1 MFRLTRRPVGL
12 AAASL
17 ALTLFS
23 AAPAVS
29 VAPPL
34 SAPHVL
40 AHLDLAAGQM
50 PENIVLE
57 PDGSADVTFI
67 SARQIA
73 RIGLDG
79 HTTVLATLPA
89 PAVPATP
96 LVGFAAVTGIARA
109 DDGTLYVNYATGTDD
124 LTGVWR
130 LTPGGVPER
139 IAALPANGLPNGLTL
154 DRQRGNLYV
163 ADSLLGTVWRIS
175 LHDGTRTA
183 WATGTELKPNGF
195 IGANG
200 IRKHHGAIWVTN
212 TDNGTILRIPIC
224 PDGSAAPIETRATG
238 LAGIDDFGFTGESDD
253 LLAALNSANEVVH
266 LPQGGTPTVVLTGQ
280 DGLSNPTSV
289 AVCGDTVYVTSAAF
303 TTMQDPNLLLARYNA

>member
-1 MFRLTRRPVGL
+1 MTRFARPAGL

-34 SAPHVL
+34 SDAHVL
-40 AHLDLAAGQM
+40 AHLDLAAGQA

-67 SARQIA
+67 GARQIA

-79 HTTVLATLPA
+79 HTQVLATLPA

-109 DDGTLYVNYATGTDD
+109 DDGTLYVNYATGTED

-130 LTPGGVPER
+130 LSPGGVPER
-139 IAALPANGLPNGLTL
+139 IAALPANGLPNGLAL
-154 DRQRGNLYV
+154 DQQHGDLYV
-163 ADSLLGTVWRIS
+163 ADSVLGTVWRVS
-175 LHDGTRTA
+175 LQDGTRTA
-183 WATGTELKPNGF
+183 WATGTELQPAGF

-200 IRKHHGAIWVTN
+200 LRKHHGAIWVSN
-212 TDNGTILRIPIC
+212 TDRGTILRIPIC
-224 PDGSAAPIETRATG
+224 PDGSAGPIETRATG
-238 LAGIDDFGFTGESDD
+238 LDGIDDFGFTGQGDN
-253 LLAALNSANEVVH
+253 LLAARNTANEIVYVT
-266 LPQGGTPTVVLTGQ
+266 PGGAPTVVLTQQ

-303 TTMQDPNLLLARYNA
+303 FTLQDPNLLLARITA

>member
-1 MFRLTRRPVGL
+1 MTSFARPAGL

-34 SAPHVL
+34 SDPHVL

-79 HTTVLATLPA
+79 HTEILGTLPA

-96 LVGFAAVTGIARA
+96 VVGFAAVAGIARA

-154 DRQRGNLYV
+154 DQQHGDLYV
-163 ADSLLGTVWRIS
+163 ADAVLGTVWRVS
-175 LHDGTRTA
+175 LQDGTRTA
-183 WATGTELKPNGF
+183 WATGTELQPTGF
-195 IGANG
+195 LGANG
-200 IRKHHGAIWVTN
+200 IRSHHGAIWVSN
-212 TDNGTILRIPIC
+212 TDRGTVLRIPIC
-224 PDGSAAPIETRATG
+224 PDGSAGPIETRVTG
-238 LAGIDDFGFTGESDD
+238 IEGIDDFGFTGHGDT
-253 LLAALNSANEVVH
+253 LLAARNAANEVVYVT
-266 LPQGGTPTVVLTGQ
+266 PGGGAPTVVLTQQ

-289 AVCGDTVYVTSAAF
+289 ALCGGAVYVTSAAF
-303 TTMQDPNLLLARYNA
+303 LTLQDPNVLLARIDA

>member
-1 MFRLTRRPVGL
+1 MLRLTRFARPAGL

-34 SAPHVL
+34 SDAHVL
-40 AHLDLAAGQM
+40 AHLDLAAGQA

-67 SARQIA
+67 GARQIA

-79 HTTVLATLPA
+79 HTQVLATLPA

-109 DDGTLYVNYATGTDD
+109 DDGTLYVNYATGTED

-130 LTPGGVPER
+130 LSPGGVPER
-139 IAALPANGLPNGLTL
+139 IAALPANGLPNGLAL
-154 DRQRGNLYV
+154 DQQHGDLYV
-163 ADSLLGTVWRIS
+163 ADSVLGTVWRVS
-175 LHDGTRTA
+175 LQDGTRTA
-183 WATGTELKPNGF
+183 WATGTELQPRLHRRERPPQAPRRHLGVQHRPRDHPAHPDLP
-195 IGANG
+195 G
-200 IRKHHGAIWVTN
+200 RL
-212 TDNGTILRIPIC
+212 LRRSRPG
-224 PDGSAAPIETRATG
+224 PPGSTGSTTSASPARATTCSPP
-238 LAGIDDFGFTGESDD
+238 A
-253 LLAALNSANEVVH
+253 
-266 LPQGGTPTVVLTGQ
+266 TP
-280 DGLSNPTSV
+280 PTRS
-289 AVCGDTVYVTSAAF
+289 CT
-303 TTMQDPNLLLARYNA
+303 